1 MDGRPAVL
9 KTEFL
14 KPLLHERSVPIIC
27 VYAYWVTKENLFHI
41 LGHIQK
47 CEKKFFVWESTYKKF
62 SHNGSFS
69 KDCHKLV
76 TSNGL
81 SKFTDKTK

>member
-9 KTEFL
+9 KAEFL

-47 CEKKFFVWESTYKKF
+47 CEKKVFCLGKYLQEIFTQW
-62 SHNGSFS
+62 
-69 KDCHKLV
+69 LILQR
-76 TSNGL
+76 L
-81 SKFTDKTK
+81 SQTGNFKRSI

>member
-47 CEKKFFVWESTYKKF
+47 CEKK
-62 SHNGSFS
+62 SFLFGKVPTRNFHTMAHS
-69 KDCHKLV
+69 PKTV
-76 TSNGL
+76 TNW
-81 SKFTDKTK
+81 

>member
-1 MDGRPAVL
+1 MKDLPQL
-9 KTEFL
+9 
-14 KPLLHERSVPIIC
+14 C
-27 VYAYWVTKENLFHI
+27 VYAYWVTIENLFHI
-41 LGHIQK
+41 VGHIQK
-47 CEKKFFVWESTYKKF
+47 FEKKKFFDWESTYKKF

-76 TSNGL
+76 TSNDL